1 VSKHFVDVA
10 VSLPVTGTFTYSIP
24 EDLADRA
31 RVGMRVLVP
40 FGRRKVTG
48 FIVTAGV
55 TPEVSDVKDV
65 IEVLDVDPVV
75 DAGMIELTR
84 WIADYYLASWGE
96 VLRSTL
102 PPGINME
109 SRRFLRA
116 TDAGLEAAELARN
129 ERLVPV
135 GGAEQRK
142 GPEGSQ
148 EIGGS
153 SFSERRAKL
162 LEIVGDREK
171 VSVAHARRAAGIPRG
186 SRSDI
191 DALVR
196 EGLLEEFEEVRRP
209 RTGGGKE
216 SVVSLV
222 VDREQALEQKA
233 ALAKRAPR
241 QAEALGLIAAAEHG
255 AVPTRVLTEAG
266 ISASAVTALVKKG
279 LAERTERGKPR
290 LSVGLEGWALR
301 SEGELTEDQ
310 RAALDRIG
318 ERIDSGAFG
327 VTLLHGVTG
336 SGKTRVYTE
345 AIRLALASNRGA
357 VVLVPEI
364 SLTPQMVQR
373 MRSDFEG
380 QIAVVHSG
388 LSLTERY
395 DTWKAIMAGV
405 FPVVVGPRSAVFAP
419 VRNLGIIVV
428 DEEHEQTYKQSESP
442 RYHARDVAIM
452 RAKLEGAVVVLG
464 TATPS
469 LESYLNAREGK
480 YDLVELPERID
491 YGPLPEVEIVD
502 MREEHPVDSEGAF
515 SGPLRDALCETLDNG
530 RQVILF
536 LNRRGYAS
544 FIQCMAC
551 GHTEKCPHC
560 NVALT
565 YHSTDRTMRCH
576 YCGLSVPA
584 PVTCPDCVGT
594 NLRFGAPGTQR
605 VEKAVGELFP
615 DATVE
620 RMDVDTTKRHGSHWR
635 ILRDFAEGRTDILL
649 GTQMIAKGLDFPGV
663 GLVGVIAADVG
674 LNLPDF
680 RSGERTFQL
689 LTQVSGRTGR
699 GDERGRVV
707 VQSYLPDHYTI
718 AMAREQRFAPFFDRE
733 IAERESVGL
742 GYPPFS
748 RIVSI
753 IARGRDEDAVRKAAE
768 KLADFLD
775 RGASL
780 MEDPRPEVLGPAPA
794 PLERIKGVYRWQVL
808 VRGRGGS
815 ARALVAGALVQK
827 NALKLASRVTLAVDV
842 DPLDML

>member
-1 VSKHFVDVA
+1 VPIRYVDVA
-10 VSLPVTGTFTYSIP
+10 VPLPVTGTFTYSVP
-24 EDLADRA
+24 EGLAEHT

-48 FIVTAGV
+48 FIVADGV
-55 TPEVSDVKDV
+55 TPSVSDVKDV

-75 DAGMIELTR
+75 DAKMIELTR

-116 TDAGLEAAELARN
+116 TAAGREALENLRATSAN
-129 ERLVPV
+129 D
-135 GGAEQRK
+135 
-142 GPEGSQ
+142 
-148 EIGGS
+148 
-153 SFSERRAKL
+153 RRARL
-162 LEIVGDREK
+162 LEIVCERDK
-171 VSVAHARRAAGIPRG
+171 VSVAYARRAAAIPRG
-186 SRSDI
+186 NRSDI

-196 EGLLEEFEEVRRP
+196 EGLVEEFEEVRRP
-209 RTGGGKE
+209 RTEGGKE
-216 SVVSLV
+216 SVIALAVG
-222 VDREQALEQKA
+222 REEALEQKTS
-233 ALAKRAPR
+233 LARRAPR
-241 QAEALGLIAAAEHG
+241 QAEALTLLAAAEDG
-255 AVPTRVLTEAG
+255 ALPASELAEVG
-266 ISASAVTALVKKG
+266 IGSAVVTSLVKKG
-279 LAERTERGKPR
+279 LVERAERGKPR
-290 LSVGLEGWALR
+290 LSVGLDGWTLR
-301 SEGELTEDQ
+301 KEGELTPEQ
-310 RAALDRIG
+310 QAALDRIG
-318 ERIDSGAFG
+318 QRIGSGEFG

-345 AIRLALASNRGA
+345 AIRLALSRNRGA
-357 VVLVPEI
+357 IVLVPEI

-373 MRSDFEG
+373 MRTDFEG

-395 DTWKAIMAGV
+395 DTWKAIMAGI
-405 FPVVVGPRSAVFAP
+405 FHVVVGPRSAVFAP
-419 VRNLGIIVV
+419 VRDLGIIVV

-515 SGPLRDALCETLDNG
+515 SELLRDAVRETLDSDK
-530 RQVILF
+530 QVILF

-551 GHTEKCPHC
+551 GHTEQCPNC

-584 PVTCPDCVGT
+584 PAKCPGCDGI

-605 VEKAVGELFP
+605 VEKAVLELFP
-615 DATVE
+615 DAALE
-620 RMDVDTTKRHGSHWR
+620 RMDVDTTSRHGSHWR
-635 ILRDFAEGRTDILL
+635 ILRDFAERRTDILL

-707 VQSYLPDHYTI
+707 VQSYVPDHYTI
-718 AMAREQRFAPFFDRE
+718 AMARDQLFAPFFERE
-733 IAERESVGL
+733 IAEREAIGL

-748 RIVSI
+748 RIVGILS
-753 IARGRDEDAVRKAAE
+753 RGRDEDAVRQAAG

-794 PLERIKGVYRWQVL
+794 PLEKIKGVYRWQVL

-815 ARALVAGALVQK
+815 ARALVAGALSQRG
-827 NALKLASRVTLAVDV
+827 ALRLPSRVTLAVDV